1 MKRAALAV
9 PLAFVIA
16 SGVIAAGPVPIAPVP
31 QAAFRPV
38 RTDHLAEPRA
48 ASRVVIVPPIL
59 EPRRDNRTIKPP
71 TPVEAKPKV
80 VEVTPK
86 PRPVPLDRTPKAR
99 YGVVEGSRIARAYAR
114 SRLSLAQYHC
124 LDELWV
130 HESGWR
136 WNAENRYS
144 GAYGIPQALPGSKMR
159 SMGADWRTNPVT
171 QVRWG
176 LGYIHGRYGTA
187 CEAWVHFKRN
197 GWY

>member
-1 MKRAALAV
+1 MRRAALAV

-16 SGVIAAGPVPIAPVP
+16 SGVIAAGPSPIRPVP
-31 QAAFRPV
+31 QAAFRAVPLSTGGTEV
-38 RTDHLAEPRA
+38 RVAPGPRPA
-48 ASRVVIVPPIL
+48 PIL
-59 EPRRDNRTIKPP
+59 EPRRTTRKTTQPDPIET
-71 TPVEAKPKV
+71 KPKV
-80 VEVTPK
+80 VTVTPK
-86 PRPVPLDRTPKAR
+86 PRPIQIDQTPGRR

-114 SRLSLAQYHC
+114 SRLPLAQYHC